1 MTFTKKM
8 FDILIIGGG
17 AAGMFCAAHA
27 AEAGLKTA
35 VAEHGKSLG
44 RKLGITGKGRC
55 NVTNNCDCDTVLKNI
70 PRNPRFMYSSLAKY
84 SPADV
89 MDFFERIGVP
99 LKTER
104 GSRVFPVSDK
114 AGDVVS
120 ALEKHLKK
128 LGVDIIRGS
137 CTELI
142 LEQGRCCGA
151 VISGKKVTANA
162 VVLATGGLSYP
173 LTGSDGSGYRLA
185 EQAGHTVI
193 PGEPSLIP
201 METEESW
208 TAEAAGLNLRNISMR
223 LKYDGKTVYED
234 FGELMFTAYGIGG
247 PTVLS
252 ASAHISSM
260 ESGRYT
266 VETDL
271 KPALSEKQL
280 DARILRDFGERRG
293 MRFADSLRGLLPA
306 QLAPIIAELSGIP
319 ADLRVD
325 EITKEQRKALGSLL
339 KHLTLHIKR
348 FRPVEE
354 AIITRGGVS
363 VKEINPNTMESKLYQ
378 NLYFA
383 GEIIDCDAYTG
394 GFNLQI
400 AFSTAYSAAMAV
412 SQKNQI

>member
-1 MTFTKKM
+1 M

-27 AEAGLKTA
+27 AEMGLNA
-35 VAEHGKSLG
+35 AIAEHGKSFG

-55 NVTNNCDCDTVLKNI
+55 NITNDCDSDTVMKNI
-70 PRNPRFMYSSLAKY
+70 PRNPRFMYSALSKY
-84 SPADV
+84 APADV
-89 MDFFERIGVP
+89 MDYFERLGVP

-104 GSRVFPVSDK
+104 GQRVFPVSDR
-114 AGDVVS
+114 AGDVVN
-120 ALEKHLKK
+120 ALEKQMKRLN
-128 LGVDIIRGS
+128 VDFIRGN
-137 CTELI
+137 CTELMI
-142 LEQGRCCGA
+142 DGGRCVGA
-151 VISGKKVTANA
+151 VVSGRRIMAKA

-173 LTGSDGSGYRLA
+173 LTGSDGSGYSLA
-185 EQAGHTVI
+185 EQAGHTI
-193 PGEPSLIP
+193 TPCGPSLIP
-201 METEESW
+201 METEENW
-208 TAEAAGLNLRNISMR
+208 TAEAAGLDLRNISMR
-223 LKYDGKTVYED
+223 LMCGGKAVYED

-252 ASAHISSM
+252 ASAHIPAM
-260 ESGRYT
+260 EPGKYT
-266 VETDL
+266 VEIDL

-306 QLAPIIAELSGIP
+306 QLAPVIAELSGIP
-319 ADLRVD
+319 ADTKVD
-325 EITKEQRKALGSLL
+325 EVTKEQRRALGQLL
-339 KHLTLHIKR
+339 KRLTLHIRR

-363 VKEINPNTMESKLYQ
+363 VKEINPNTMESRLCPG
-378 NLYFA
+378 LYFA

-400 AFSTAYSAAMAV
+400 AFSTAYSAALAA
-412 SQKNQI
+412 SQNV

>member
-1 MTFTKKM
+1 M

-27 AEAGLKTA
+27 AEMGLNA
-35 VAEHGKSLG
+35 AIAEHGKSFG

-55 NVTNNCDCDTVLKNI
+55 NVTNNCDSDTVMKNI
-70 PRNPRFMYSSLAKY
+70 PRNPRFMYSALSKY
-84 SPADV
+84 APADV
-89 MDFFERIGVP
+89 MDYFERLGVP

-104 GSRVFPVSDK
+104 GQRVFPVSDR
-114 AGDVVS
+114 AGDVVN
-120 ALEKHLKK
+120 ALEKQMKRLN
-128 LGVDIIRGS
+128 VDFIRGN
-137 CTELI
+137 CTELMI
-142 LEQGRCCGA
+142 DGGRCVGA
-151 VISGKKVTANA
+151 VVSGRRIMAKA

-173 LTGSDGSGYRLA
+173 LTGSDGSGYSLA
-185 EQAGHTVI
+185 EQAGHTI
-193 PGEPSLIP
+193 TPCGPSLIP
-201 METEESW
+201 METEENW
-208 TAEAAGLNLRNISMR
+208 TAEAAGLDLRNISMR
-223 LKYDGKTVYED
+223 LICGGKTVYED

-252 ASAHISSM
+252 ASAHIPAM
-260 ESGRYT
+260 EPGKYT
-266 VETDL
+266 VEIDL

-306 QLAPIIAELSGIP
+306 QLAPVIAELSGIP
-319 ADLRVD
+319 ADTKVD
-325 EITKEQRKALGSLL
+325 EVTKEQRRALGQLL
-339 KHLTLHIKR
+339 KRLTLHIRR

-363 VKEINPNTMESKLYQ
+363 VKEINPNTMESRLCPG
-378 NLYFA
+378 LYFA

-400 AFSTAYSAAMAV
+400 AFSTAYSAALAA
-412 SQKNQI
+412 SQNV

>member
-1 MTFTKKM
+1 
-8 FDILIIGGG
+8 
-17 AAGMFCAAHA
+17 MFCAAHA

-70 PRNPRFMYSSLAKY
+70 PRNPRFMYSSLAKF

-162 VVLATGGLSYP
+162 VVLAAGGLSYP

-201 METEESW
+201 METEENW

-363 VKEINPNTMESKLYQ
+363 VKEINPNTMESKLCQ